1 MKTQT
6 KAYFA
11 LAFICVVWGTTY
23 LAMRIGVS
31 QFPAFAYSAI
41 RQVIAGVIL
50 LLYVFV
56 AGKKGRITT
65 EYLRKQGALGFLM
78 ITIGNGLVGW
88 AEMYIPSGLAALI
101 CAMMPVFVVIIN
113 LSLKTEEKPNT
124 LIYAGLL
131 FGVAGLLL
139 VFREHIADFVNPQY
153 RLGILFTFIAISGW
167 SAGSVAIKRMGAPES
182 PLMNAGFQLFF
193 GGLGIWLFSFAFDD
207 YSRFALVDWRGMAA
221 LTYAIVFGSLGAFV
235 CYLYT
240 LQHLPVGLASIYAYV
255 NPLVAVLLGWWVL
268 DEKLNVLI
276 ALAFMVTVAGV
287 FMVNRG
293 YRGRVKVYGNK
304 PQSLAG

>member
-1 MKTQT
+1 MRTQT
-6 KAYFA
+6 KAYLA
-11 LAFICVVWGTTY
+11 LAFICIVWGTTY

-56 AGKKGRITT
+56 AGKKGRITI
-65 EYLRKQGALGFLM
+65 EYLRKQATLGFLM

-88 AEMYIPSGLAALI
+88 AELYIPSGLAALI

-113 LSLKTEEKPNT
+113 LSLKTEEKPNA
-124 LIYAGLL
+124 LIYVGLL

-139 VFREHIADFVNPQY
+139 VFREHIADFVNPSY

-167 SAGSVAIKRMGAPES
+167 SIGSVAIKRMGAPES

-207 YSRFALVDWRGMAA
+207 YSRFALVDWQGIIA
-221 LTYAIVFGSLGAFV
+221 LTYAILLGSLGAFV

-268 DEKLNVLI
+268 DEKLNILI

-293 YRGRVKVYGNK
+293 YRLRVKVYGNK
-304 PQSLAG
+304 PKSLAG